1 MTTPE
6 QAEWLFPN
14 RATRLGSSAYYSCRL
29 SPPPLRDALALLHA
43 WAGEMQRLPQHCS
56 DPGMA
61 RLKLAWWREELGRAC
76 AGAAEHPLARALGA
90 LSRRQGLPAAPFLEM
105 IDAAELQV
113 LRDPPAD
120 LAALDRRGERTLGA
134 LFELLARCQGV
145 TTDPL
150 LERLRQLGARCSQ
163 VYLVRDYG
171 ALVRQGHSPL
181 PPQLGGQ
188 GGTTEALRH
197 LAGHA
202 RAGLA
207 PPLGTPT
214 AVAVRAAIL
223 AALLDEL
230 ARSGFAVLDQRI
242 ALTPLRKLWIGW
254 RAARRR
260 GGH

>member
-14 RATRLGSSAYYSCRL
+14 RATPPGSSAYYSCRL
-29 SPPPLRDALALLHA
+29 SPPRLRDALALLHA
-43 WAGEMQRLPQHCS
+43 WAAEMRRLPQRCS
-56 DPGMA
+56 DPGVA

-76 AGAAEHPLARALGA
+76 AGTAQHPLARALGEVMG
-90 LSRRQGLPAAPFLEM
+90 RHGLPAIPFLEM
-105 IDAAELQV
+105 IDTAELQV

-120 LAALDRRGERTLGA
+120 LAALDRRGEETLGA

-145 TTDPL
+145 TAQPL
-150 LERLRQLGARCSQ
+150 LGQLRQLGAYCSQ

-181 PPQLGGQ
+181 PVQLRPSGDPSG
-188 GGTTEALRH
+188 ALER
-197 LAGHA
+197 LSGHA

-207 PPLGTPT
+207 TPPGTPT

-230 ARSGFAVLDQRI
+230 ARSGFAVLNRRI
-242 ALTPLRKLWIGW
+242 GLTPLHKLWIGW
-254 RAARRR
+254 RATRR
-260 GGH
+260 GGR